1 MKILLTNPM
10 GPRELIWPYLSAC
23 PKPTPIFLGSV
34 SGISALQAKPFR
46 KEVGQTPTRRSNGL
60 HHQFTIKERTMNTLI
75 NRRMSPI
82 HGTRYMETEHDRL
95 VRELGNHA
103 VSSEFNILGSPP
115 KGMDPDILLLSNDGC
130 QFIGDA
136 KDSANES
143 PKNKETV
150 ARIRKY
156 IKAFSENMISGE
168 ILGGV
173 IAICTNSLVAA
184 YDWQLWLEDACFDY
198 GIYWPNFRVERLRP
212 YTYVI
217 ESDHIVAISHLCK
230 QALVYMLHKLN
241 SYSLHSDSSGLNQ
254 AMQYFRGH

>member
-1 MKILLTNPM
+1 MIFTKPM
-10 GPRELIWPYLSAC
+10 GLRESPYLSAR
-23 PKPTPIFLGSV
+23 PKPMPIFLGSV
-34 SGISALQAKPFR
+34 SGIGALQVKPFR
-46 KEVGQTPTRRSNGL
+46 KETGQVPSLPSNGL
-60 HHQFTIKERTMNTLI
+60 HHQFTIKERTMNTLTS
-75 NRRMSPI
+75 RWMSPI

-103 VSSEFNILGSPP
+103 VSTGFNILGSPP
-115 KGMDPDILLLSNDGC
+115 KGMDPDILLLSNNGC

-156 IKAFSENMISGE
+156 ITDMSEDMISGE
-168 ILGGV
+168 IPGGV
-173 IAICTNSLVAA
+173 IAICTNSLDAA

-198 GIYWPNFRVERLRP
+198 GIYWPNFRVKMLRP

-230 QALVYMLHKLN
+230 QALVYMLQKLN
-241 SYSLHSDSSGLNQ
+241 SYSSHSAGSGLRQ
-254 AMQYFRGH
+254 AGQYVRG